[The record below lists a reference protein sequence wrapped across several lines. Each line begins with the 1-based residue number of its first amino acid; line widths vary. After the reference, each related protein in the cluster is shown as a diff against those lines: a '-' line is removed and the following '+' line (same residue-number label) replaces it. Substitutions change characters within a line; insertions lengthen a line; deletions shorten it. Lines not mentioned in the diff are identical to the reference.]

1 MREHKN
7 PHWSLG
13 LSLVMHQK
21 NRKFHRGLGTSP
33 FNALFGK
40 EAYNGL
46 EIVNIP
52 AESKKKIKTIKDL
65 YHVLTGNSLLFS
77 YYFLFSL
84 ID

>member
-1 MREHKN
+1 MLGSWMREYKN

-33 FNALFGK
+33 FNALFGI

-46 EIVNIP
+46 EIINIP
-52 AESKKKIKTIKDL
+52 AESKKK
-65 YHVLTGNSLLFS
+65 
-77 YYFLFSL
+77 
-84 ID
+84 